1 MISKQKQNLKGLV
14 YLVINFVQQKY
25 NKKYLNQDID
35 NFHGRIKLSTH
46 FGPSDT
52 NKKQTEEDISKPP
65 SNEKPAT

>member
-25 NKKYLNQDID
+25 NKNYLNQDID

-46 FGPSDT
+46 FGPNDT
-52 NKKQTEEDISKPP
+52 NKK
-65 SNEKPAT
+65 